1 MEKKI
6 ASSKQWMYLRR
17 KNEGKEVFTVFE
29 YFTLLWTFRNLSFLV
44 SLVQKKTLLPFAFM
58 NC

>member
-6 ASSKQWMYLRR
+6 ASSKQWMSLRR

-44 SLVQKKTLLPFAFM
+44 SLVQKKLCFLSPS
-58 NC
+58 